1 MEKESQS
8 PHSYELFKMKS
19 DETID
24 DMFFELTNPVK
35 ISWENMF

>member
-8 PHSYELFKMKS
+8 PHSYELFEMES

-24 DMFFELTNPVK
+24 DMFLELTNPMK